1 MGRPIPTP
9 ITCPNCRQ
17 PFSALLEQV
26 IDVSRDPESK
36 QRLLSGRVNQIV
48 CPNCGFNGTASTP
61 ILYHDHSKELLIA
74 FVPMEL
80 GVGQMEQERLI
91 GSLTNSVMNSLPAE
105 ERKGYLLQP
114 KMSLTMQGLIDQV
127 LEADGI
133 TKEVIEEQQRKANLV
148 TQLAQASPEEQDRL
162 LAENADLIDEVFFE
176 LLNVLAAATTQQG
189 RSRDSLRLLNLRT
202 RLLDITEVGQEIK
215 AREQAVAEATR
226 ELQSLGEQITR
237 DAFVDLLV
245 NAAGNLP
252 KVEALGM
259 MAGPLLDYTTFQ
271 MITDQAN
278 AADGEQ
284 REQIVEVR
292 ETLLAVSAALE
303 QRQRAIVEQAAQTL
317 TSIMQAPNVRTA
329 IQQHANRI
337 DNTFMAVLQAN
348 LEEATRTGNI
358 PASGKLRE
366 IRDEV
371 LALVQASAPP
381 EVRLI
386 NDLLSIED
394 EAEAL
399 DALHQRQGELN
410 PELPALMQDLAGQLR
425 EAGNEAAAVRL
436 EVLGA
441 EAARLAL

>member
-9 ITCPNCRQ
+9 VTCPNCRQ
-17 PFSALLEQV
+17 PFNALLEQV
-26 IDVSRDPESK
+26 IDVTRDPESK
-36 QRLLSGRVNQIV
+36 QRLLNGRVNQIV
-48 CPNCGFNGTASTP
+48 CPHCGFNGAASTP

-80 GVGQMEQERLI
+80 GMGQMEQEKLI
-91 GSLTNSVMNSLPAE
+91 GDLTNSVMNSLPAE

-114 KMSLTMQGLIDQV
+114 KIALTMQGLIDQV

-133 TKEVIEEQQRKANLV
+133 TKEVIEEQQRKADLIAE
-148 TQLAQASPEEQDRL
+148 LAQVSPEEQDQL

-176 LLNVLAAATTQQG
+176 LLNVLASAATQQG
-189 RSRDSLRLLNLRT
+189 QSRDSLRLLNLRT
-202 RLLDITEVGQEIK
+202 KLLDTTEIGQEIK

-226 ELQSLGEQITR
+226 ELQSLGEQVTR
-237 DAFVDLLV
+237 EDFVDLLV

-259 MAGPLLDYTTFQ
+259 LAGPLLDYTTFQ
-271 MITDQAN
+271 MITDRAN
-278 AADGEQ
+278 AAEGEY
-284 REQIVEVR
+284 RDQIIEVR

-317 TSIMQAPNVRTA
+317 AAIMEAPDVRTG

-358 PASGKLRE
+358 QASGKLRE

-371 LALVQASAPP
+371 LALIQASAPP
-381 EVRLI
+381 EVQLI

-399 DALHQRQGELN
+399 DVLHQRQGELN
-410 PELPALMQDLAGQLR
+410 PELPALMQDLAEQLR
-425 EAGNEAAAVRL
+425 EAGNEAAATRL

-441 EAARLAL
+441 ETARLVL